1 MIGTL
6 GFVSH
11 ELSFVWYGQTPLGCV
26 EVTKATRECVPVKP
40 ICVHFRAPLGHMGP
54 RKGLP
59 PHIVELIQIANLSI
73 TGATAFSCVKVSK
86 PAGEGVTIKTIRVHL
101 RPTFCPKFISC
112 NIFF

>member
-40 ICVHFRAPLGHMGP
+40 IRVHFRAPLEKNESGINQ
-54 RKGLP
+54 K
-59 PHIVELIQIANLSI
+59 I
-73 TGATAFSCVKVSK
+73 TKEVLK
-86 PAGEGVTIKTIRVHL
+86 
-101 RPTFCPKFISC
+101 
-112 NIFF
+112 

>member
-40 ICVHFRAPLGHMGP
+40 ICVHFRAPLEKNESGINQ
-54 RKGLP
+54 K
-59 PHIVELIQIANLSI
+59 I
-73 TGATAFSCVKVSK
+73 TKEVLK
-86 PAGEGVTIKTIRVHL
+86 
-101 RPTFCPKFISC
+101 
-112 NIFF
+112 